1 MTMPSRLHT
10 SFSDDGDDCSD
21 IDTTWNEAGIGDE
34 EPEKLQ
40 DSAILTLEVE
50 AMSNVLS
57 FLPPHESLHV
67 LTAPICKDWQE
78 NFTYQKELWRILCL
92 QDPFSA
98 QMEEEEE
105 ESESDDDSS
114 ILSDDDSIVDVED
127 EMKRAFGSHRLM
139 YSRLVR
145 CQRYIRRIKEDALA
159 GRPPSV
165 IEYVTS
171 DLRAASG
178 NLQNYLARAR
188 GSSVKT
194 PPPTNCP
201 PSTAANRGAEPIALS
216 DDGRTRKRPSPE
228 EDRQQAKKLRY
239 GASQI
244 TDRLLGPSSADQVNT
259 ALPWSCAVYSIV
271 NWMTAFKNVQGIQ
284 SLCLDALP
292 CLMEDEQ
299 QRLVAQRAGLADV
312 VLGAMVRFPDS
323 VELHTAALHSIVLLA
338 RPIGGRE
345 GQVFSMSM
353 TNPSN
358 MFAGHRNGIEV
369 VLRSMKRFRE
379 HDALQ
384 AMGCWSLVNLA
395 LAPDQKALLI
405 RLGGVSEILNAMTAH
420 PLATE
425 VQFRALFSL
434 INLVI
439 PTSNFCASWLNLV
452 LDRMIELVVAS
463 MKNFC
468 SNVTILNR
476 ASLVLHN
483 LSLTQ
488 GRSRFCAV
496 RVPRYNILL
505 NMLSRNR
512 LFIPLSLRQTTIRP
526 CCLKLIASTCWS
538 GASLATRPTT
548 YCNSQPR
555 PPCSACRPR
564 SARTSTCV
572 LALRRGKSSDGTPWK
587 RFSFPMTSSSSATA
601 NRSLTQRTR
610 HKRMQMSEHEHVP
623 I

>member
-1 MTMPSRLHT
+1 MTRRLH
-10 SFSDDGDDCSD
+10 SFSDDGDDCSEIDNWDDD
-21 IDTTWNEAGIGDE
+21 IDDE
-34 EPEKLQ
+34 EPGEPEKRQ

-57 FLPPHESLHV
+57 FLPPQESLHV

-98 QMEEEEE
+98 QMEEEE
-105 ESESDDDSS
+105 SESDDDSS
-114 ILSDDDSIVDVED
+114 ILSEDESIADVED

-139 YSRLVR
+139 FSRLVR

-188 GSSVKT
+188 GSSFKA
-194 PPPTNCP
+194 PPTPNCP
-201 PSTAANRGAEPIALS
+201 PPAAGSTGAEPIALS
-216 DDGRTRKRPSPE
+216 DDGRSRKRSSPE
-228 EDRQQAKKLRY
+228 EDRQQSKKMRY
-239 GASQI
+239 GSSQI

-284 SLCLDALP
+284 SICLDALP

-323 VELHTAALHSIVLLA
+323 VVLHTSALHSIVLLA

-358 MFAGHRNGIEV
+358 IFAGHHNGIEI

-379 HDALQ
+379 HEALQ

-488 GRSRFCAV
+488 GT
-496 RVPRYNILL
+496 
-505 NMLSRNR
+505 
-512 LFIPLSLRQTTIRP
+512 PLIF
-526 CCLKLIASTCWS
+526 A
-538 GASLATRPTT
+538 
-548 YCNSQPR
+548 
-555 PPCSACRPR
+555 
-564 SARTSTCV
+564 
-572 LALRRGKSSDGTPWK
+572 
-587 RFSFPMTSSSSATA
+587 FSFPFFEHT
-601 NRSLTQRTR
+601 LTQPSIRFFVNFVR
-610 HKRMQMSEHEHVP
+610 QPYVP
-623 I
+623 AARN

>member
-1 MTMPSRLHT
+1 MTGWLY
-10 SFSDDGDDCSD
+10 SFSDDGDDCSE
-21 IDTTWNEAGIGDE
+21 IDNWRVGADDE
-34 EPEKLQ
+34 EPGRRQ

-57 FLPPHESLHV
+57 FLPPQESLHV

-98 QMEEEEE
+98 QMEEEE
-105 ESESDDDSS
+105 SESDDDSS
-114 ILSDDDSIVDVED
+114 ILSDDDSIADVED
-127 EMKRAFGSHRLM
+127 EIKRAFGSHRLM
-139 YSRLVR
+139 FSRLVR

-159 GRPPSV
+159 GRPPSI

-171 DLRAASG
+171 DMRAASG
-178 NLQNYLARAR
+178 NLQSYLARAR
-188 GSSVKT
+188 GSSFKA
-194 PPPTNCP
+194 PSPTTTDCP
-201 PSTAANRGAEPIALS
+201 PSSTTTAVRNASEEPIALS
-216 DDGRTRKRPSPE
+216 DDGRSRKRSSPE
-228 EDRQQAKKLRY
+228 EDRQQAKRLRY

-271 NWMTAFKNVQGIQ
+271 NWMTAFKNVLGVQ

-323 VELHTAALHSIVLLA
+323 VVLHTSALHSIVLLA

-358 MFAGHRNGIEV
+358 IFAGHHNGIEV
-369 VLRSMKRFRE
+369 VLSSMKRFRDHE
-379 HDALQ
+379 ALQ

-395 LAPDQKALLI
+395 LAPDRKALLI

-488 GRSRFCAV
+488 GTPLLYLFRV
-496 RVPRYNILL
+496 R
-505 NMLSRNR
+505 
-512 LFIPLSLRQTTIRP
+512 
-526 CCLKLIASTCWS
+526 
-538 GASLATRPTT
+538 
-548 YCNSQPR
+548 
-555 PPCSACRPR
+555 
-564 SARTSTCV
+564 
-572 LALRRGKSSDGTPWK
+572 
-587 RFSFPMTSSSSATA
+587 
-601 NRSLTQRTR
+601 
-610 HKRMQMSEHEHVP
+610 
-623 I
+623 

>member
-1 MTMPSRLHT
+1 M
-10 SFSDDGDDCSD
+10 
-21 IDTTWNEAGIGDE
+21 
-34 EPEKLQ
+34 KLQ
-40 DSAILTLEVE
+40 DCAILTLEVE

-57 FLPPHESLHV
+57 FLPPQESLQV

-78 NFTYQKELWRILCL
+78 SFTYQKELWRILCL

-98 QMEEEEE
+98 QMEEEE
-105 ESESDDDSS
+105 SESDDDSS
-114 ILSDDDSIVDVED
+114 IVSDDESIVDMED

-139 YSRLVR
+139 FSRLVR

-171 DLRAASG
+171 DWRAASG
-178 NLQNYLARAR
+178 NLQNHLARAR
-188 GSSVKT
+188 GSSIKAT
-194 PPPTNCP
+194 PPTTNCLP
-201 PSTAANRGAEPIALS
+201 AEATAVRNSGAEPIALS
-216 DDGRTRKRPSPE
+216 DDGRSRKRSSPE
-228 EDRQQAKKLRY
+228 EDRQQTKKLRY

-244 TDRLLGPSSADQVNT
+244 TDRLLGPSSAEHVNT
-259 ALPWSCAVYSIV
+259 TLPWSCAVYSIV
-271 NWMTAFKNVQGIQ
+271 NWMSAFRNVQGIQ

-299 QRLVAQRAGLADV
+299 QRLVAQRAGLADI

-323 VELHTAALHSIVLLA
+323 VALHTAALHSIVLLA

-358 MFAGHRNGIEV
+358 IFAGDRNGIEI
-369 VLRSMKRFRE
+369 VLRSMKRFRDQE
-379 HDALQ
+379 NLQ

-405 RLGGVSEILNAMTAH
+405 RLGGVSDILSAMTAH

-439 PTSNFCASWLNLV
+439 PTSSVCASWLNLV

-488 GRSRFCAV
+488 GTCLLYACRVPFFSRQALTYPSIHFLSLRTPDNHASLLLDTDCFHLLEWCIASYPSDNVLQQSATATLQRLQTTLSTNEHLRSRFAARQAERRSALEEV
-496 RVPRYNILL
+496 LL
-505 NMLSRNR
+505 PDDE
-512 LFIPLSLRQTTIRP
+512 LFI
-526 CCLKLIASTCWS
+526 
-538 GASLATRPTT
+538 
-548 YCNSQPR
+548 
-555 PPCSACRPR
+555 
-564 SARTSTCV
+564 
-572 LALRRGKSSDGTPWK
+572 SD
-587 RFSFPMTSSSSATA
+587 
-601 NRSLTQRTR
+601 
-610 HKRMQMSEHEHVP
+610 SEPESEAED
-623 I
+623 